1 MTEKCTEFNINIP
14 GDNQHYLVKL
24 INRRLFSEALELT
37 NDNGKGVWLK
47 LLDELGELLGK
58 GTPKVEAPD
67 PNAVAADDAP
77 ADGAGGV
84 AQATGG
90 VTNDDLSFHKIREFK
105 INDTVH
111 GGKRGHTEKFSALD
125 IALFCVCEVL
135 GGAHPWHG
143 FSPPPIV
150 MGGPE
155 NFHPNYHGGSFPVPP
170 LNGGTWPF
178 GGPSLTI
185 HHFGVT
191 DAMTVCPI
199 ETKESNNISL
209 LLHFLFTSQHI
220 GRRTPY
226 R

>member
-155 NFHPNYHGGSFPVPP
+155 NFKPNGGSTKIKYKKNCLSFCDI
-170 LNGGTWPF
+170 G
-178 GGPSLTI
+178 
-185 HHFGVT
+185 
-191 DAMTVCPI
+191 DA
-199 ETKESNNISL
+199 
-209 LLHFLFTSQHI
+209 
-220 GRRTPY
+220 
-226 R
+226 

>member
-77 ADGAGGV
+77 ADGAGAV

-90 VTNDDLSFHKIREFK
+90 VTNNDLSFHKIREFK

-135 GGAHPWHG
+135 GAHTHG
-143 FSPPPIV
+143 MVSAPPPL
-150 MGGPE
+150 
-155 NFHPNYHGGSFPVPP
+155 HC
-170 LNGGTWPF
+170 NGG
-178 GGPSLTI
+178 
-185 HHFGVT
+185 
-191 DAMTVCPI
+191 A
-199 ETKESNNISL
+199 
-209 LLHFLFTSQHI
+209 
-220 GRRTPY
+220 
-226 R
+226 

>member
-77 ADGAGGV
+77 ADDGAGGV

-143 FSPPPIV
+143 FSPPPSIV

-155 NFHPNYHGGSFPVPP
+155 NFRPSYHGGSFPVPP
-170 LNGGTWPF
+170 LNGDLASWRIITYNGTI
-178 GGPSLTI
+178 TY
-185 HHFGVT
+185 
-191 DAMTVCPI
+191 
-199 ETKESNNISL
+199 
-209 LLHFLFTSQHI
+209 LF
-220 GRRTPY
+220 
-226 R
+226 